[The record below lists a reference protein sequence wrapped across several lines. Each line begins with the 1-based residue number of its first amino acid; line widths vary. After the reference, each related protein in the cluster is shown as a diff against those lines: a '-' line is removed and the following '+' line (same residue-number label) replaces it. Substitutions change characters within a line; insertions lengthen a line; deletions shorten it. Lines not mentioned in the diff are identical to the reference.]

1 MLQWYTK
8 WTPSDTGGHNERKTL
23 VAQYLLN
30 ATICWSIP
38 TYLHILVECR
48 TVFHVEKNLMR
59 PFSYWKSFCC
69 FFLSLRSV
77 RKDWYGPLI
86 PVPISR
92 GSGPHSQQVTA
103 VASAH
108 ILCAQIH
115 KQTNNQ
121 HIHISC
127 SSRHP
132 LQKGE
137 PPNNL
142 NCEFGSIGSTPP
154 LCMLRCHKKRTI
166 MFILCFRLC

>member
-1 MLQWYTK
+1 MQLFVGVYPHTYTF
-8 WTPSDTGGHNERKTL
+8 
-23 VAQYLLN
+23 LLN
-30 ATICWSIP
+30 AELCSMLRRIWCVLSPI
-38 TYLHILVECR
+38 ES
-48 TVFHVEKNLMR
+48 
-59 PFSYWKSFCC
+59 PFVV
-69 FFLSLRSV
+69 FFLSPRSV